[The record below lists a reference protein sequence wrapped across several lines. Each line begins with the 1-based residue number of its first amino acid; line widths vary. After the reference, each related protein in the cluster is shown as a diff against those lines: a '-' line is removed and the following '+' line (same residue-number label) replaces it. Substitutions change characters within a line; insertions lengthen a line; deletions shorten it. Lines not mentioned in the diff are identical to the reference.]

1 MSPWQEGNT
10 ATPQLSPAIAGR
22 KDFVKVFGAGVNV
35 PSRRRFAG
43 SHTSTFEGSLAFQGL
58 PDECGGPMT
67 VVAGVVALLLL
78 GYLVVA
84 LLKPERF

>member
-1 MSPWQEGNT
+1 MRRQ
-10 ATPQLSPAIAGR
+10 
-22 KDFVKVFGAGVNV
+22 DFVKVHVVAVNV
-35 PSRRRFAG
+35 PSRRRQWCSAR
-43 SHTSTFEGSLAFQGL
+43 SYRREVLAFQGI
-58 PDECGGPMT
+58 EYVGRVHGGPMT